1 MLSNKPI
8 NQRSWIRKPVTW
20 LAITLTVL
28 IGLLAGVVGREL
40 IAKRQLNQ
48 QLSDLK
54 SKGVP
59 VDNSTMESYFVSTT
73 STENSVEWRALS
85 GVFASSWIFT
95 LGADLPYVGNKSTP
109 TKALRGEE
117 WSDAAKAEAFL
128 KELTPWME
136 RLHQVAEKTK
146 RPVWHPI
153 HFNGWS
159 TLLGPVQESRS
170 FSRVLSLDFD
180 YALYSK
186 DRQRAIQDLKT
197 LRSSAE
203 AYHWDAFVVS
213 ELVYEAH
220 VYMLYQAIFRGMRS
234 SIWNA
239 DDLQEIKL
247 LVGERQ
253 DFEDRW
259 TRLQQNEMAMSLA
272 GLDSDDVS
280 LAEMP
285 EPMRWFAKLPSSKL
299 RFVHES
305 LESRYVGS
313 GGLLGI
319 AMAKQPEE
327 MGKYGMISQMLASS
341 RTSLARA
348 MLNLEESRRLAH
360 AAIAIK
366 QYKLLHGSFPQSLEI
381 LQKEAQLGL
390 AASSIQGVDQSPFG
404 YRQTDDTAW
413 VWNTRPTGNEFTPIA
428 KELPEHDPNTGEVQ
442 RAYGAAVIIN

>member
-1 MLSNKPI
+1 MLSSQPN

-54 SKGVP
+54 AKGVP

-109 TKALRGEE
+109 AKALRGEE
-117 WSDAAKAEAFL
+117 WSDAAKAEEFL

-136 RLHQVAEKTK
+136 RLHQAAEKTK

-186 DRQRAIQDLKT
+186 DRERAIQDLKT

-213 ELVYEAH
+213 ELVYEAQ
-220 VYMLYQAIFRGMRS
+220 VLMFYQAIFRSMRS

-239 DDLQEIKL
+239 DDLQELKS

-272 GLDSDDVS
+272 GLDSDDVALTEIS
-280 LAEMP
+280 G
-285 EPMRWFAKLPSSKL
+285 PMRWFAKLPSSKL
-299 RFVHES
+299 RFVEES
-305 LESRYVGS
+305 LQAREIGS
-313 GGLLGI
+313 GGLMGI
-319 AMAKQPEE
+319 ALTKQPQE
-327 MGKYGMISQMLASS
+327 MGKYGILSQMLASS

-390 AASSIQGVDQSPFG
+390 AASCIQGVDQSPFG
-404 YRQTDDTAW
+404 YRQKGDTAW
-413 VWNTRPTGNEFTPIA
+413 IWNTRAIGNEFSPIPQ
-428 KELPEHDPNTGEVQ
+428 ELPEHDPNTGEV
-442 RAYGAAVIIN
+442 RGTFGTAVVIN